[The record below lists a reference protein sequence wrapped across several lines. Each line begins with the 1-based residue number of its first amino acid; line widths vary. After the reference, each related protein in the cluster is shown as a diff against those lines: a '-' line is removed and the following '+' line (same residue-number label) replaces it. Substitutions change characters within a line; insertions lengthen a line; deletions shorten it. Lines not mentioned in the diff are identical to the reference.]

1 MSKFGWI
8 SGYAE
13 HCLNMAVQERVARW
27 TVKRGL
33 VKDCHRLETDAEM
46 ELRRRAHKYKASHWL
61 RAAYHAFKHQDLTR
75 MEEGMRPHSLF
86 GRKRMVRRAQDFKA
100 FQKEVQRRYEV
111 VDRTYGA
118 IVVRKDGRIDRVSK
132 DSLDVRRSKFRREE
146 A

>member
-1 MSKFGWI
+1 
-8 SGYAE
+8 
-13 HCLNMAVQERVARW
+13 
-27 TVKRGL
+27 
-33 VKDCHRLETDAEM
+33 
-46 ELRRRAHKYKASHWL
+46 
-61 RAAYHAFKHQDLTR
+61 
-75 MEEGMRPHSLF
+75 
-86 GRKRMVRRAQDFKA
+86 MVRRAQDFKA